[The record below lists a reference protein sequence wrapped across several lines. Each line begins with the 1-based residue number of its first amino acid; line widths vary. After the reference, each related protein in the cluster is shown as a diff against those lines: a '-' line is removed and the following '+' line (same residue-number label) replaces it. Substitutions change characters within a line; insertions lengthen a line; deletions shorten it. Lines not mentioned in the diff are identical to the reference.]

1 MIMLK
6 DVVLVS
12 EKVNHYSGMCALYHI
27 PLLLPPLFS
36 PLLPSLLPKNPKP
49 WFIIENGMH

>member
-6 DVVLVS
+6 DVVIVS

-36 PLLPSLLPKNPKP
+36 PLLPSLLPKNPKS

>member
-27 PLLLPPLFS
+27 PLLLP
-36 PLLPSLLPKNPKP
+36 KP